1 MMRDCFRM
9 ALLALVAIVGAAT
22 THAMAS
28 CDSKPCK
35 EAIAAVTG
43 FIDGQ
48 AVSYNVVEHQAWLP
62 FTTLEQAP
70 SWPQITVFKTA
81 KVTDVACRTADACTV
96 QVTYDTIGTV
106 VPFEAFDEKHAAM
119 PVTYELVR
127 REGRLLISSPLPAK
141 FVDVPTSVARSGG
154 VLTGS
159 LALRYYYDALAQRIA
174 DAAK

>member
-1 MMRDCFRM
+1 MMLKCFRM
-9 ALLALVAIVGAAT
+9 ALLLLAIASAAS
-22 THAMAS
+22 ARAS
-28 CDSKPCK
+28 CDSAPCK
-35 EAIAAVTG
+35 EATAAVTG

-62 FTTLEQAP
+62 FTTLDQAP
-70 SWPQITVFKTA
+70 AWPQITVFKTA
-81 KVTDVACRTADACTV
+81 KITDVACRTADACTV
-96 QVTYDTIGTV
+96 QVVYDTIGTV
-106 VPFEAFDEKHAAM
+106 VPFEAFDEKHAAT
-119 PVTYELVR
+119 PVTYDLVR
-127 REGRLLISSPLPAK
+127 KGGRLLISSPLPAK